1 MPHKGHDNK
10 PTRKPQRILRGQDG
24 ATERRYGLQIY
35 RDVAPVNATCYA
47 IVAGQRQQSQRFSFS
62 YSHSLSTS
70 PSPALVPRSR
80 LLCSCHF
87 YSYLLALAIPCC
99 FSIIYVIDISTP
111 SFRTVF
117 RRQRLRP
124 THTPPSHTLQFIVA
138 INWAPALS
146 GSQSILFTAFVLRN
160 HCLVPSCVHHR
171 FRDEMRWSSAA
182 NLMH

>member
-10 PTRKPQRILRGQDG
+10 PTRKPQRIFRDQDG
-24 ATERRYGLQIY
+24 TTVRLTVISRCGASKCHMLRHCGRPKTTIAALFLFLFPFPF
-35 RDVAPVNATCYA
+35 PVSP
-47 IVAGQRQQSQRFSFS
+47 IPLPLSRSQ
-62 YSHSLSTS
+62 
-70 PSPALVPRSR
+70 
-80 LLCSCHF
+80 LLCSCHCH
-87 YSYLLALAIPCC
+87 SYLLALAIPCC
-99 FSIIYVIDISTP
+99 FSIIYVIDISTR

-117 RRQRLRP
+117 RRQRLP
-124 THTPPSHTLQFIVA
+124 PPPSHTLQFIVA
-138 INWAPALS
+138 INWAPALT

>member
-10 PTRKPQRILRGQDG
+10 PTRKPQRIIRGQDG
-24 ATERRYGLQIY
+24 TTERRYGLQIY

-70 PSPALVPRSR
+70 PSPAHVPRSR

-117 RRQRLRP
+117 RRQRLP
-124 THTPPSHTLQFIVA
+124 PHTHTALAHTSIYSCNQLGTGSVRLAVDFIYC
-138 INWAPALS
+138 
-146 GSQSILFTAFVLRN
+146 LRFAKS
-160 HCLVPSCVHHR
+160 LPR
-171 FRDEMRWSSAA
+171 PELRSSSFQR
-182 NLMH
+182 